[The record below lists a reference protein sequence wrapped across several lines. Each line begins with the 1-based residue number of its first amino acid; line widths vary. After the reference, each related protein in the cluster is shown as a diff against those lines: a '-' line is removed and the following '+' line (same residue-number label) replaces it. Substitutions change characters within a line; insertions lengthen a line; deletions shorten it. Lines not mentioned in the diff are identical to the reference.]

1 MKNTV
6 KYIIGIILALS
17 GGLLVGYICPR
28 GRGKA
33 NDGQADTTTVIH
45 YDTIRTIPDFISS
58 KQVGVSI
65 YPIKQVPALLTI
77 SDTVKTPYFIHD
89 TLIIPIE
96 QKYYAGEN
104 YKAWISGYSP
114 KLDSLLIYQQTKTV
128 TIEKTRQ
135 YKAELS
141 LNGDMRMYSYMA
153 ISAGLE
159 AELKVK
165 GYGFVLGTG
174 AMATPSGWKW
184 YGMAGIKYNLFT
196 KKW

>member
-6 KYIIGIILALS
+6 KYIIGIILALVV
-17 GGLLVGYICPR
+17 GLVVGYISPKWV
-28 GRGKA
+28 GKA

-58 KQVGVSI
+58 KQVGVSV

-96 QKYYAGEN
+96 QKYYAGES
-104 YKAWISGYSP
+104 YKAWVSGYNP
-114 KLDSLLIYQQTKTV
+114 KLDSLLIYQQAKTI

-141 LNGDMRMYSYMA
+141 MNGQINMYSYTA
-153 ISAGLE
+153 VSAGLE
-159 AELKVK
+159 AELKMK

-174 AMATPSGWKW
+174 ALATPSGWKW
-184 YGMAGIKYNLFT
+184 YGMAGIKYNLIT

>member
-17 GGLLVGYICPR
+17 VGLVVGYICPR
-28 GRGKA
+28 GRWKA
-33 NDGQADTTTVIH
+33 NDSQADTTTVIH

-96 QKYYAGEN
+96 QKYYTTDA
-104 YKAWISGYSP
+104 YKAWVSGYNP
-114 KLDSLLIYQQTKTV
+114 RLDSIVVYNTHTLS
-128 TIEKTRQ
+128 TIKENTARNQ
-135 YKAELS
+135 LYLS
-141 LNGDMRMYSYMA
+141 AQLNYIHPFPAMTIGVQ
-153 ISAGLE
+153 AGYNRDRWGLSVGGG
-159 AELKVK
+159 AVITP
-165 GYGFVLGTG
+165 TG
-174 AMATPSGWKW
+174 PKW
-184 YGMAGIKYNLFT
+184 YGMVGMKYDLLI

>member
-17 GGLLVGYICPR
+17 VGLVVGYICPR
-28 GRGKA
+28 GRWKA
-33 NDGQADTTTVIH
+33 NDSQADTTTVIH

-96 QKYYAGEN
+96 QKYYTTDA
-104 YKAWISGYSP
+104 YKAWVSGYNP
-114 KLDSLLIYQQTKTV
+114 KLDSIVVYNTIQTISQIKGKDTENRLS
-128 TIEKTRQ
+128 IEARFLAAPDLFLPSIGAR
-135 YKAELS
+135 YSRGGLFAEV
-141 LNGDMRMYSYMA
+141 GGMYRN
-153 ISAGLE
+153 
-159 AELKVK
+159 
-165 GYGFVLGTG
+165 
-174 AMATPSGWKW
+174 
-184 YGMAGIKYNLFT
+184 GIKPYLQVGYSVTLFR
-196 KKW
+196 